1 MALHENEQ
9 VPARSEPR
17 SEHKTN
23 PRGPACSP
31 SSRGNA
37 LELPKAPDVSPAG
50 RDPALGAVAVSVS
63 VLPREQ
69 THVQLSQAAEVA

>member
-9 VPARSEPR
+9 VPARSEPH
-17 SEHKTN
+17 SKHKTN

-37 LELPKAPDVSPAG
+37 LGLHKAPDVSPAS
-50 RDPALGAVAVSVS
+50 RDPTLGADTASVS